1 MLDITSE
8 VRAKIAEK
16 NIDLTDAVLKDIIA
30 QVASSFQE
38 NTSKRMG
45 MTMKCE
51 SIVGILRDTL
61 LNRYKEEFCVL
72 QELIQNADDAKAE
85 HVLVGISDTLS
96 TLHPLATAPALYIAN
111 DGPVNK
117 SNIQS
122 IHEVG
127 NSDKTLDNNK
137 IGKFGLGMKSVF
149 HLAEGFFLF
158 GAKNPVQLPDFVTPW
173 TEDFHPDW
181 ASWQT
186 NARELAAAADQTL
199 PQEITTWK
207 NWFCVWIPARRE
219 QDLGAGKPITKEFP
233 KSLDQF
239 VKRTYINKAVHL
251 LPMLK
256 HIKYISF
263 YNKDELYEKVVIDA
277 KRRLSGQNGEIRG
290 KGYFQKANLA
300 FEFLGYEIIDT
311 DPLYDILRASAY
323 WPESV
328 KLQGEERTVISAKD
342 KTEAHAGIC
351 IIRDENTSPSV
362 VTVNQC
368 VYLPLTDCSWSQKIE
383 GNYSYTVN
391 LHGGFFVD
399 AGRQAVDFSFSCD
412 IRHISEEKELRGCW
426 NQTLLTK
433 TVFPLLLPELDRCA
447 AVWGNEA
454 MSELMAGL
462 VQVNWFKENVE
473 SICRNNIYIYALS
486 RSGMTWSLLHKSEPV
501 FELDLP
507 LQATHFLEEI
517 ARFIPERMHIK
528 VKSMP
533 AFWTKT
539 HMFQSSGSI
548 IRTVFSAIKQ
558 LTVEEFFTKGTY
570 HFWCDFFKQYKNEIS
585 QTDMLYFWKRI
596 FTETQADNYK
606 QFMMANIPLL
616 NYCSNIFIVAND
628 VKIRNRE
635 DFAAWRAIICENSS
649 ALLLPNF
656 DSSSSFASRG
666 MCYQTLDANSMLVKI
681 QPFASNNYTP
691 FLQSLAREIFS
702 KTNKTLLSDQVLN
715 FKYWSVEGQYFS
727 YNGLCELAEKKLL
740 IASDYSASELKKN
753 FLNAVC
759 WSLIE
764 IPESLRNALEI
775 PADKITVDFCDEVLR
790 TKPRLNLVE
799 NRICLLHQFLNS
811 NNPERTIRSCRY
823 LIHGNS
829 RLFDCTD
836 LLLTPLKGEFFEL
849 TNLFVKILAQ
859 YRYGTSYQLSE
870 ILLSRL
876 NDFQRNL
883 LNLQASTPEKFIET
897 VSKYS
902 DNLSYAEIPEN
913 AWETMLKMVDINL
926 PDMKENLK
934 RIPLFLTADG
944 KRTRLDQHCYR
955 EFGNVFVPDVF
966 RDEVTI
972 LAKPSKPDP
981 VVERK
986 YSELTPAWTHSETLA
1001 YCRSHMFKASY
1012 FPVIATALANIYYIN
1027 QDDEQ
1032 YLKNTRWLPVESG
1045 EFVAPN
1051 QLVMLETFNLLS
1063 PAQKKDFV
1071 HCSEVSDPRLIDLL
1085 QRRNLLDS
1093 DSAQIIFDLMTA
1105 DPMYYIGDLRFAD
1118 INSNMVTPAE
1128 FLAIFPDEQEFP
1140 VVPVLKA
1147 MSDEGVDIRKYW
1159 NVLKKAIPT
1168 KRLLY
1173 ILNALSGRTK
1183 PSDDITQNPQWL
1195 FLLNYLNEASFY
1207 PEFRSEILP
1216 NLSLF
1221 NRKKIL
1227 SSSRKVCFD
1236 CSGVVPEYLLYQG
1249 YEKASHFADALSRN
1263 ATATCMDPGKELIS
1277 LQNYFSGW
1285 DQTLDERLGGF
1296 VICCSDAQTDREFV
1310 RKNLNFGHRNIEET
1324 RNRLNPA
1331 MNDVIANQS
1340 AVILFNKQEDI
1351 QITSVAGSPM
1361 TAALVAL
1368 QDAHS
1373 LHYGDPVL
1381 LPSSQLTGQY
1391 VAGNT
1396 LVLQM
1401 QLPTKAQLKS
1411 FSLDKINTLLFNSLH
1426 EILVKVYPQITCNLD
1441 EFWDNLLHGEQLD
1454 IRVTKNIILEGSA
1467 LYLPMLGCRHPE
1479 LDKIF
1484 SDLQDEN
1491 YAAEDAKGNKHIAQI
1506 NACLKRKSEILEH
1519 LQHTISSNSN
1529 IQKTILQSLRTKM
1542 RNTYN
1547 YSENSILFEL
1557 FQNADDAAEE
1567 LRSLYSDPQN
1577 HFLGNR
1583 FVVNYD
1589 GSQLVIVH
1597 WGRQINQTKVHGA
1610 SVEGHNGFKRDLQ
1623 KMLLLS
1629 QSDKEQDQLDVVGKF
1644 GLGFKSVFFVTNVPY
1659 IFSGRLRFKVLG
1671 GFLPD
1676 PLEESESEN
1685 SEYFRNKYCN
1695 VFEDKQP
1702 EISPTIFVLPII
1714 PDARKKMQGAIDK
1727 FCEMASIVTI
1737 FSKRIKEIDVVTPEY
1752 SRKFREKNH
1761 SFERGDCGIAFC
1773 GTESEYMMLRLTQAE
1788 LLLNMNHHVLCPFSG
1803 DIPTFW
1809 ATAPTRLLLD
1819 VGFIINGNFDLDT
1832 GRAVLNMSSSKNQ
1845 EYADVLSSDL
1855 FTLFVNIWTILNNG
1869 TKQPLAEGL
1878 GDIFAHQNAYNLLK
1892 SFWEIFTN
1900 QRDPNI
1906 WQLKQQD
1913 KSIDLLR
1920 RIIWS
1925 ENASGGYSKFLTEY
1939 PVIPSCLE
1947 GNCQTLCSLAD
1958 IEYAVDSDLMKS
1970 DFVPLLDASVL
1981 QPGKVVS
1988 KEDVMKLLD
1997 MFCPGKTEHIKTY
2010 SLKNFFQNFLEQHP
2024 LLDPEWAN
2032 SEQGNMF
2039 ARGLKNLTHTQK
2051 ETAGEILS
2059 RLSFVA
2065 ADGSQHV
2072 SSDLLVFEHNP
2083 NDVEEDKKSAFA
2095 PESNKLS
2102 QTYSVVGQE
2111 IFLLCRTVK
2120 NIDPSRLANWALQ
2133 VSDEKK
2139 QHAVLRYIIDG
2150 QNVKDFCNTLASAIS
2165 DSWLEKLDENNSFKQ
2180 LQEYEQLQVLGKLRL
2195 NKTLLDN
2202 LNNLDNDFSDEPE
2215 DIVEN
2220 DIANDE
2226 LKDVNFLRGVHNWW
2240 QEHHTEEIIRYNNKL
2255 YGRDVV
2261 APLSFDIST
2270 FESREAWME
2279 LLVLGT
2285 AHCLGMRL
2293 EQHKG
2298 FIAFLRNR
2306 GYWDTY
2312 CRAEIDSNEW
2322 LDTLSD
2328 FLDKEDWNAE
2338 YAHWMKL
2345 FIRIYQ
2351 FAKYLDKYVQVFE
2364 WWNDNPVENLLA
2376 IRTNSAYTGTGID
2389 APGLQKALGGRYN
2402 TGIHFV
2408 CREMVR
2414 RGVINTPE
2422 IYRFCFVPYKGVAE
2436 EAGTRRD
2443 SETIYRTVAAAIG
2456 TENATFMKAFDIAL
2470 LAYKKGY

>member
-1 MLDITSE
+1 
-8 VRAKIAEK
+8 
-16 NIDLTDAVLKDIIA
+16 
-30 QVASSFQE
+30 
-38 NTSKRMG
+38 
-45 MTMKCE
+45 
-51 SIVGILRDTL
+51 
-61 LNRYKEEFCVL
+61 
-72 QELIQNADDAKAE
+72 
-85 HVLVGISDTLS
+85 
-96 TLHPLATAPALYIAN
+96 
-111 DGPVNK
+111 
-117 SNIQS
+117 
-122 IHEVG
+122 
-127 NSDKTLDNNK
+127 
-137 IGKFGLGMKSVF
+137 
-149 HLAEGFFLF
+149 
-158 GAKNPVQLPDFVTPW
+158 
-173 TEDFHPDW
+173 
-181 ASWQT
+181 
-186 NARELAAAADQTL
+186 
-199 PQEITTWK
+199 
-207 NWFCVWIPARRE
+207 
-219 QDLGAGKPITKEFP
+219 
-233 KSLDQF
+233 
-239 VKRTYINKAVHL
+239 
-251 LPMLK
+251 
-256 HIKYISF
+256 
-263 YNKDELYEKVVIDA
+263 
-277 KRRLSGQNGEIRG
+277 
-290 KGYFQKANLA
+290 
-300 FEFLGYEIIDT
+300 
-311 DPLYDILRASAY
+311 
-323 WPESV
+323 
-328 KLQGEERTVISAKD
+328 
-342 KTEAHAGIC
+342 
-351 IIRDENTSPSV
+351 
-362 VTVNQC
+362 
-368 VYLPLTDCSWSQKIE
+368 
-383 GNYSYTVN
+383 
-391 LHGGFFVD
+391 
-399 AGRQAVDFSFSCD
+399 
-412 IRHISEEKELRGCW
+412 
-426 NQTLLTK
+426 
-433 TVFPLLLPELDRCA
+433 
-447 AVWGNEA
+447 
-454 MSELMAGL
+454 
-462 VQVNWFKENVE
+462 
-473 SICRNNIYIYALS
+473 
-486 RSGMTWSLLHKSEPV
+486 
-501 FELDLP
+501 
-507 LQATHFLEEI
+507 
-517 ARFIPERMHIK
+517 
-528 VKSMP
+528 
-533 AFWTKT
+533 
-539 HMFQSSGSI
+539 
-548 IRTVFSAIKQ
+548 
-558 LTVEEFFTKGTY
+558 
-570 HFWCDFFKQYKNEIS
+570 
-585 QTDMLYFWKRI
+585 
-596 FTETQADNYK
+596 
-606 QFMMANIPLL
+606 
-616 NYCSNIFIVAND
+616 
-628 VKIRNRE
+628 
-635 DFAAWRAIICENSS
+635 
-649 ALLLPNF
+649 
-656 DSSSSFASRG
+656 
-666 MCYQTLDANSMLVKI
+666 
-681 QPFASNNYTP
+681 
-691 FLQSLAREIFS
+691 
-702 KTNKTLLSDQVLN
+702 
-715 FKYWSVEGQYFS
+715 
-727 YNGLCELAEKKLL
+727 
-740 IASDYSASELKKN
+740 
-753 FLNAVC
+753 
-759 WSLIE
+759 
-764 IPESLRNALEI
+764 
-775 PADKITVDFCDEVLR
+775 
-790 TKPRLNLVE
+790 
-799 NRICLLHQFLNS
+799 
-811 NNPERTIRSCRY
+811 
-823 LIHGNS
+823 
-829 RLFDCTD
+829 
-836 LLLTPLKGEFFEL
+836 
-849 TNLFVKILAQ
+849 
-859 YRYGTSYQLSE
+859 
-870 ILLSRL
+870 
-876 NDFQRNL
+876 
-883 LNLQASTPEKFIET
+883 
-897 VSKYS
+897 
-902 DNLSYAEIPEN
+902 
-913 AWETMLKMVDINL
+913 
-926 PDMKENLK
+926 
-934 RIPLFLTADG
+934 
-944 KRTRLDQHCYR
+944 
-955 EFGNVFVPDVF
+955 
-966 RDEVTI
+966 
-972 LAKPSKPDP
+972 
-981 VVERK
+981 
-986 YSELTPAWTHSETLA
+986 
-1001 YCRSHMFKASY
+1001 
-1012 FPVIATALANIYYIN
+1012 
-1027 QDDEQ
+1027 
-1032 YLKNTRWLPVESG
+1032 
-1045 EFVAPN
+1045 
-1051 QLVMLETFNLLS
+1051 
-1063 PAQKKDFV
+1063 
-1071 HCSEVSDPRLIDLL
+1071 
-1085 QRRNLLDS
+1085 
-1093 DSAQIIFDLMTA
+1093 
-1105 DPMYYIGDLRFAD
+1105 
-1118 INSNMVTPAE
+1118 
-1128 FLAIFPDEQEFP
+1128 
-1140 VVPVLKA
+1140 
-1147 MSDEGVDIRKYW
+1147 
-1159 NVLKKAIPT
+1159 
-1168 KRLLY
+1168 
-1173 ILNALSGRTK
+1173 
-1183 PSDDITQNPQWL
+1183 
-1195 FLLNYLNEASFY
+1195 
-1207 PEFRSEILP
+1207 
-1216 NLSLF
+1216 
-1221 NRKKIL
+1221 
-1227 SSSRKVCFD
+1227 
-1236 CSGVVPEYLLYQG
+1236 
-1249 YEKASHFADALSRN
+1249 
-1263 ATATCMDPGKELIS
+1263 
-1277 LQNYFSGW
+1277 
-1285 DQTLDERLGGF
+1285 
-1296 VICCSDAQTDREFV
+1296 
-1310 RKNLNFGHRNIEET
+1310 
-1324 RNRLNPA
+1324 
-1331 MNDVIANQS
+1331 
-1340 AVILFNKQEDI
+1340 
-1351 QITSVAGSPM
+1351 
-1361 TAALVAL
+1361 
-1368 QDAHS
+1368 
-1373 LHYGDPVL
+1373 
-1381 LPSSQLTGQY
+1381 
-1391 VAGNT
+1391 
-1396 LVLQM
+1396 
-1401 QLPTKAQLKS
+1401 
-1411 FSLDKINTLLFNSLH
+1411 
-1426 EILVKVYPQITCNLD
+1426 
-1441 EFWDNLLHGEQLD
+1441 
-1454 IRVTKNIILEGSA
+1454 
-1467 LYLPMLGCRHPE
+1467 
-1479 LDKIF
+1479 
-1484 SDLQDEN
+1484 
-1491 YAAEDAKGNKHIAQI
+1491 
-1506 NACLKRKSEILEH
+1506 
-1519 LQHTISSNSN
+1519 
-1529 IQKTILQSLRTKM
+1529 
-1542 RNTYN
+1542 
-1547 YSENSILFEL
+1547 
-1557 FQNADDAAEE
+1557 
-1567 LRSLYSDPQN
+1567 
-1577 HFLGNR
+1577 
-1583 FVVNYD
+1583 
-1589 GSQLVIVH
+1589 
-1597 WGRQINQTKVHGA
+1597 
-1610 SVEGHNGFKRDLQ
+1610 
-1623 KMLLLS
+1623 MLLLS

-1714 PDARKKMQGAIDK
+1714 PDARKKMQEAIDK

-2165 DSWLEKLDENNSFKQ
+2165 DSWLEKLDENNFFKQ

-2312 CRAEIDSNEW
+2312 CRAEFDSNEW